1 MIKMNLLTA
10 ALISAVIAF
19 VLTAVLGRVLI
30 PELHKLKFGQNILTD
45 IGPSWHAKKQGTPTM
60 GGLMFIIGITVS
72 VIITALLCKAFS
84 IPVFS
89 EDENIRSVEIVK
101 LVSGFLL
108 AICSAMIGFADD
120 YIKVVKKRNLGLT
133 EIQKTIPQ
141 LLIIAGYLASLT
153 IAGST
158 SMIIPLVGRVSFDT
172 VPGLIFYYFFG
183 ACAIYGTINAVN
195 FTDGLDGL
203 CAGVTLPVGVSFVV
217 MAVIYKTTP
226 VGIIGAALAGG
237 LAGYLIWNH
246 YPAKV
251 MMGDTGSNFLGG
263 LVAALAY
270 AIDCPLIILA
280 VGIIYVIEAMSDVI
294 QIGSIKIRHKKVFK
308 MAPIHHHFEMCGW
321 NEKKIDVVFSL
332 ISVVGGA
339 AAILLMYFTVK

>member
-10 ALISAVIAF
+10 ALISAVLAF

-339 AAILLMYFTVK
+339 VAILLMYFTVK